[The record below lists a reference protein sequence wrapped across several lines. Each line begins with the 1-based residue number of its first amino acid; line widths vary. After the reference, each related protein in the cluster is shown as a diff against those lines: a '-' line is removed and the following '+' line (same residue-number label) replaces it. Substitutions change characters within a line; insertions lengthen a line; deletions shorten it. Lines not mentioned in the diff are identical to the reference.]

1 MSTTIPFGFLNID
14 KPKGWT
20 SHDVVNKVRR
30 GLRIKKVGHAG
41 TLDPMATGV
50 LIVCVGGA
58 TRLSEYAMTSTKTYR
73 ATVYLG
79 KTTDSYDAEGET
91 LTEQDASHI
100 AQLDVEA
107 ILPNFMGDIQQ
118 LPPMFSAIKQ
128 DGKKLYELARKG
140 QTVERPKRPIT
151 IYDLSLVSW
160 DAPEFTFDVTC
171 SAGTYIRSLAY
182 DLGEILGV
190 GAHLSGLIRSASGA
204 FKVEDAISPETLFAS
219 DDWTQYLLPPEFGLS
234 DLPKLTLT
242 AEDVVHVQC
251 GRTPRALPAPNP
263 DEHEVAQAYTPD
275 QKFLA
280 ILKAKDG
287 IWRPHKVFLP
297 AN

>member
-1 MSTTIPFGFLNID
+1 MSDTIPFGFLNID

-20 SHDVVNKVRR
+20 SHDVVNKLRR
-30 GLRIKKVGHAG
+30 GLKVKKVGHAG

-50 LIVCVGGA
+50 LIMCVGGA

-79 KTTDSYDAEGET
+79 KTTDSYDAEGEI
-91 LTEQDASHI
+91 LTEQDASQI
-100 AQLDVEA
+100 TQADLEA
-107 ILPNFMGDIQQ
+107 ILPKFMGNIQQ

-140 QTVERPKRPIT
+140 QTVERPKRLIT

-160 DAPEFTFDVTC
+160 DSPEFTLDVTC

-182 DLGEILGV
+182 DLGEMLGV

-204 FKVEDAISPETLFAS
+204 FKVADAISPELLLSS
-219 DDWTQYLLPPEFGLS
+219 DDWMQYLLPPEFGLS
-234 DLPKLTLT
+234 DLPKLTLN
-242 AEDVVHVQC
+242 AEDVVHVQS
-251 GRTPRALPAPNP
+251 GRTPQNLSSSN
-263 DEHEVAQAYTPD
+263 EHEVAQAYTPD

-297 AN
+297 TT